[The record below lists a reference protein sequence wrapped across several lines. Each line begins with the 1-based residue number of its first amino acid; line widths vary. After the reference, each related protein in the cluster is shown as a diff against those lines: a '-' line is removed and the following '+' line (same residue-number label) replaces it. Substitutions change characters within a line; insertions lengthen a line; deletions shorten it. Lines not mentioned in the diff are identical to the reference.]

1 VFLVVF
7 PQYAQNLS
15 KMLKYFTQFIMIK
28 QSLFMLLIS
37 GILSGCSSTPHYATF
52 EDYPVYEGSD
62 LELTYTPQA
71 SKFRVWAPTA
81 SEVKL
86 LLYDNGN
93 DGGAYKMHDMKRSEK
108 GTWTLNLEEN
118 LKGKFYTFQVKIKE
132 KWLDETPGMWVKATG
147 VNGKRAAIIDF
158 TETNPVGWEND
169 TRPPLKNFTD
179 ISLYEVHM
187 RDFSVSPNSGMKNK
201 GKFLA
206 FTEHGTKNSTGEST
220 GIDHL
225 KELGITHVHL
235 LPVFDFASID
245 ETKLNENKYNW
256 GYDPVNYNVPEG
268 SYSTNPYNPV
278 TRIREFKQMVQSLH
292 QSGIRVIMDVVYNHT
307 AAGKTSHLNLL
318 APGYFYRMN
327 ADSTWS
333 NASGCGNETAS
344 ERAMMRKFMIE
355 SVVYWVTEYHVDGF
369 RFDLMGIHDIQT
381 MNEIRAALDKI
392 DPSIFMYG
400 EGWTAANSPLAE
412 DKRAVKKNA
421 KELENIAVFSDDIR
435 DAIRGSWMH
444 SQIPGF
450 VSGIDSLEESVKFG
464 IVGATQHDSIDYSR
478 LIYSK
483 EPYVNNPTQI
493 INYVSCHD
501 DMCLVDKLRDSRPLG
516 ATDEELVRFDK
527 LAQTIV
533 FTSQGVP
540 FIYAGEEL
548 YRNKKGIH
556 NTYQSPDSVNRI
568 DWNLKSSQQ
577 DIFNYYKGLI
587 ALRKAHSAFRLPTQ
601 EMVQQHLKFI
611 QTNTPNVVA
620 YMLTNHVNDEMWK
633 DILVIFNGNR
643 KPVSVEIPAGEW
655 TVVCHDGQINL
666 SGISFVSKTSFV
678 VAPSSASIMYVQ

>member
-1 VFLVVF
+1 MLV
-7 PQYAQNLS
+7 
-15 KMLKYFTQFIMIK
+15 
-28 QSLFMLLIS
+28 IS
-37 GILSGCSSTPHYATF
+37 GFLSGCSSTPHYATF

-62 LELTYTPQA
+62 LELTYTPQD
-71 SKFRVWAPTA
+71 SRFRVWAPTA
-81 SEVKL
+81 SDVKL
-86 LLYDNGN
+86 LLYNNGSE
-93 DGGAYKMHDMKRSEK
+93 GGAYQTHDMKRSEK
-108 GTWTLNLEEN
+108 GTWTLMIEEN
-118 LKGKFYTFQVKIKE
+118 LKGKFYTFQIKIKD
-132 KWLDETPGMWVKATG
+132 KWLEETPGMWVKATG

-158 TETNPVGWEND
+158 NETNPLGWETD
-169 TRPPLKNFTD
+169 VRPPLNSFAD
-179 ISLYEVHM
+179 ISLYEIHV
-187 RDFSVSPNSGMKNK
+187 RDFSVASNSGMKNK

-235 LPVFDFASID
+235 LPVFDFASVD

-256 GYDPVNYNVPEG
+256 GYDPVNFNVPEG

-278 TRIREFKQMVQSLH
+278 SRIREFKQMIQSLH

-307 AAGKTSHLNLL
+307 AAGKNSHMNLL

-369 RFDLMGIHDIQT
+369 RFDLMGIHDIVT

-392 DPSIFMYG
+392 DPSLFMYG
-400 EGWTAANSPLAE
+400 EGWTAGNSPLAE
-412 DKRAVKKNA
+412 EKRAVKKNA
-421 KELENIAVFSDDIR
+421 KQLDNIAVFSDDIR
-435 DAIRGSWMH
+435 DALRGSWMH
-444 SQIPGF
+444 AQLPGF
-450 VSGIDSLEESVKFG
+450 VSGTDSLEESVKFG
-464 IVGATQHDSIDYSR
+464 IVGGTQHDSIDYSK

-483 EPYVNNPTQI
+483 EPYVNNPTQT

-501 DMCLVDKLRDSRPLG
+501 DMCLVDKLRYSKPES
-516 ATDEELVRFDK
+516 ATDEELVRFNK

-533 FTSQGVP
+533 FTSQGIP
-540 FIYAGEEL
+540 FLYAGEEL

-568 DWNLKSSQQ
+568 DWNAKATQG
-577 DIFNYYKGLI
+577 DVFNYYKGLI
-587 ALRKAHSAFRLPTQ
+587 ALRKAHSAFRMPTQ
-601 EMVQQHLKFI
+601 ELVQQHLKFI
-611 QTNTPNVVA
+611 KTGIPNVVA
-620 YMLTNHVNDEMWK
+620 YLLTNHVNDEVWK
-633 DILVIFNGNR
+633 DILVILNGNR
-643 KPVSVEIPAGEW
+643 KPVKLEIPEGEW
-655 TVVCHDGQINL
+655 NLVCHDGQINL
-666 SGISFVSKTSFV
+666 SGISIVDKTLFT